1 MSRHRQTTN
10 IGAFGRWHRIALIV
24 VGILLVSWGGPAAVA
39 FWGSVS
45 AGSGVAKADALG
57 QGARPTTT
65 VSGTSV
71 TVAWTASTTSAGRPV
86 TGYSIARYGSATG
99 GTKVPATGS
108 CSATVAALSCV
119 EAGVPAGTWFYTVTP
134 LLSLWEGAESV
145 RSTGATPVTD
155 TTPPLAPVV
164 NAPTFVHQGNV
175 AGVPVSGTAEA
186 NSTVALTISGGGAQP
201 LTQSVTTNSSGSWT
215 AVPVNLSAFSPGTI
229 TFSAKATDAAG
240 NTGPAGVATS
250 TKDVVSPTV
259 TNVQLNNVSG
269 GNLGRIDKGDS
280 LTITFS
286 EDMLGSSICS
296 TWPATGTQTLGN
308 GSQVIVTVD
317 ANDILSVTAGGCA
330 LKLGTVFLGADYT
343 SSALTYSGNGMGNG
357 TTPNY
362 SSLVWSGNRITIT
375 LGSGNSSTNAAA
387 PTTAFPSYS
396 PASGLTDTATNP
408 LATNPVNGAPSRF

>member
-1 MSRHRQTTN
+1 M
-10 IGAFGRWHRIALIV
+10 
-24 VGILLVSWGGPAAVA
+24 
-39 FWGSVS
+39 
-45 AGSGVAKADALG
+45 
-57 QGARPTTT
+57 
-65 VSGTSV
+65 
-71 TVAWTASTTSAGRPV
+71 
-86 TGYSIARYGSATG
+86 
-99 GTKVPATGS
+99 
-108 CSATVAALSCV
+108 
-119 EAGVPAGTWFYTVTP
+119 
-134 LLSLWEGAESV
+134 
-145 RSTGATPVTD
+145 
-155 TTPPLAPVV
+155 V

-175 AGVPVSGTAEA
+175 AVVPVSGTAEA

-201 LTQSVTTNSSGSWT
+201 VTQSVTTNSSGSWT

-296 TWPATGTQTLGN
+296 TWPATGTQTPGN

-343 SSALTYSGNGMGNG
+343 SSALTYSGNVMGNG